1 MQSEASVNLNNDI
14 TTSLRLRYT
23 PKYLK
28 ISPPLGE
35 NSEKLLNKCVI
46 SLFNVYLLIT
56 VGKGGIYHV
65 YAYFVAWVHTKKPS
79 FYWANGE

>member
-28 ISPPLGE
+28 ISPPYGK
-35 NSEKLLNKCVI
+35 NSRKSLNNCVI
-46 SLFNVYLLIT
+46 SLFNDYLLIT
-56 VGKGGIYHV
+56 VG
-65 YAYFVAWVHTKKPS
+65 
-79 FYWANGE
+79 

>member
-1 MQSEASVNLNNDI
+1 MWMLDAIRKLSVNLNNDI

-28 ISPPLGE
+28 ISPPYGE
-35 NSEKLLNKCVI
+35 NGEKLLNKCVI

-56 VGKGGIYHV
+56 VG
-65 YAYFVAWVHTKKPS
+65 
-79 FYWANGE
+79 